1 MMNVSLKKTAL
12 TKVKTLLGASFLTL
26 SIVGAINVV
35 AVSTSYAQEEE
46 SRQFTSKTGE
56 IVLEAQNFMTADQYN
71 PALSKLAEALALP
84 ELNSY
89 EKSIIYQMQGA
100 SYYELDQYGP
110 AIAAFEKAISS
121 GGLLPDEVDGMKVQI
136 AQLLIGNGQYAE
148 GAQRLEDYL
157 NAGGQSKPQYI
168 EFLTQAWVQAEN
180 YPRALPWAEKWF
192 QNASPKERK
201 HFDLMNF
208 LYNNL
213 GQTGRQADIVKQ
225 MINRW
230 PEDKTLWDAWASML
244 ANGGREQEAFE
255 VTKMLYLG
263 GALNTEQDLLKVVQY
278 YSFYDMPYQ
287 AAQILE
293 REMGAGR
300 ISKSTD
306 KLKQLSN
313 LFRQAREYKRA
324 IPVLEQAAAG
334 SSDAKT
340 YADLGEAL
348 YNEGDCAKSEK
359 AFREA
364 INRGYDAGKSW
375 SLIANCR
382 YEATQ
387 QQQRLN
393 CEMTD
398 AQKAAA
404 PITKSRLAAIEAFEN
419 VPNSSRQ
426 SRDAKKWIQF
436 INAERNAV
444 DRRCEFEATVVE
456 ELCYQ
461 KIKGAYAEEVFVG
474 KLIIPE
480 ECAEFKEA
488 YDTKFRVVSVEE

>member
-1 MMNVSLKKTAL
+1 MTNLSRKKNAAMKL
-12 TKVKTLLGASFLTL
+12 RTLLGASLLAL
-26 SIVGAINVV
+26 STIGAVNMTVLS
-35 AVSTSYAQEEE
+35 AAQAQEPEA
-46 SRQFTSKTGE
+46 RQFTAKAGE
-56 IVLEAQNFMTADQYN
+56 IVLEAQNFMTAEQYSA
-71 PALSKLAEALALP
+71 ALGKLSEALALP
-84 ELNSY
+84 ELNAY
-89 EKSIIYQMQGA
+89 ERSIIYQMQGT
-100 SYYELDQYGP
+100 SYYESNQFGP
-110 AIAAFEKAISS
+110 AINAFESAINA
-121 GGLLPDEVDGMKVQI
+121 GGLLPNDADKMRVQI
-136 AQLLIGNGQYAE
+136 AQLMIGNGQYAE
-148 GAQRLEDYL
+148 GAQRLENYL
-157 NAGGQSKPQYI
+157 NNGGERKPQYI

-180 YPRALPWAEKWF
+180 YSRALPWAEQWF
-192 QNASPKERK
+192 AAASPKERK

-263 GALNTEQDLLKVVQY
+263 GALNTEPELLKVVQY

-293 REMGAGR
+293 REMKAGR
-300 ISKSTD
+300 IASSSD

-324 IPVLEQAAAG
+324 IPVLEQAAAASG
-334 SSDAKT
+334 EAKL

-348 YNEGDCAKSEK
+348 YNEGRCGESEK

-364 INRGYDAGKSW
+364 INKGYDAGKSW

-382 YEATQ
+382 YEKTQ
-387 QQQRLN
+387 QQDRLS
-393 CEMTD
+393 CDMTK
-398 AQKAAA
+398 AQMDAA
-404 PITKSRLAAIEAFEN
+404 PITKSRLSAIEAFEN
-419 VPNSSRQ
+419 VPSSSRQ
-426 SRDAKKWIQF
+426 SRDAKKWITF
-436 INAERNAV
+436 VNAERDAI
-444 DRRCEFEATVVE
+444 DRRCEFEKTIIV

-474 KLIIPE
+474 ELVIPE
-480 ECAEFKEA
+480 ECAPYKTE
-488 YDTKFRVVSVEE
+488 YDAKYRIVTIEE